1 MFGAGKMVHPVKVL
15 PSRPDHLSLISGTYM
30 GREKTDTTKFSF
42 AVHICTMACIHLRVH
57 AGARLV
63 AHTYDHSH
71 GRLR

>member
-42 AVHICTMACIHLRVH
+42 GVHICTMACIHLRVH
-57 AGARLV
+57 ALEPDLWLT
-63 AHTYDHSH
+63 HDHSH